1 MAVHEWV
8 LTIFVAVTA
17 IAVVTQVVILL
28 AVSRALVQLA
38 RTMERIQNSFEQE
51 VNPVLH
57 AFNELV
63 TAASGPTRKILTNLA
78 ETSEIL
84 RVRAQSADALAAEV
98 IERARAEV
106 IRADQ
111 FITGSLEMMERAT
124 EAVERGIMVPVKEI
138 TALVAGLRQ
147 GITFFFSRRR
157 PSAAGRTGAP
167 AEEQLFI

>member
-1 MAVHEWV
+1 MALHEWV

-51 VNPVLH
+51 VHPVLR

-63 TAASGPTRKILTNLA
+63 TAASGPTRKILNNLS
-78 ETSEIL
+78 ETTELL
-84 RVRAQSADALAAEV
+84 RVRAQTADAVAAEV

-106 IRADQ
+106 VRADQ
-111 FITGSLEMMERAT
+111 FIMGSLEMMQRAT
-124 EAVERGIMVPVKEI
+124 EAVERGVMVPVKEI
-138 TALVAGLRQ
+138 TALVAGVRE
-147 GITFFFSRRR
+147 GIAFLFSRRR
-157 PSAAGRTGAP
+157 PAAGRSAP
-167 AEEQLFI
+167 PVEEQLFI